1 MLKNTEGEQPE
12 HSALAGMVLSMKGIH
27 KHFPGVHAL
36 KGVDLHL
43 MEGEVLA
50 LIGENGAGKS
60 TLIKMLG
67 GAHLPSDGSIELFGE
82 EIEITDPHHS
92 RKLGIG
98 IIYQEF
104 NLVPHIS
111 ARENIF
117 LGQEITR
124 GLVINKR
131 EERRQ
136 ASELFEKIGIKIN
149 PEVPCSRL
157 SVAEQQTVEI
167 AKALSQDVKILVMD
181 EPSAALTPQEV
192 EGLFGIIRDLKK
204 QGIGVIYISHRL
216 DEIFEICDRILVLRD
231 GELIGTRDIDK
242 VTRQEMIE
250 MMVGRRVE
258 NEFPKHHHPV
268 GKIRLEIDKLK
279 RGKVVRSVSFK
290 LRAGEVLGL
299 TGLIGAG
306 RTETMRLIF
315 GADQMDSGKIYKDGV
330 EVSIKTPKD
339 AIRNGIGLLPEDR
352 KGQGLVLIQ
361 SSRNNFGLPN
371 LTQFSKYQVLKP
383 KRERSA
389 FRYYIEKIGL
399 KISGHSQM
407 AGNLSGGNQQK
418 LVLIKW
424 LQRNCD
430 IIIFDEPTRGIDVGA
445 KYEIYLLMNEL
456 AAQGKGIIMISSEL
470 PEVLGMSD
478 RILVMR
484 QGAVS
489 GEITDVQNASQEQIM
504 ELAVH

>member
-1 MLKNTEGEQPE
+1 MHDSRNI
-12 HSALAGMVLSMKGIH
+12 VLSMRGIH

-36 KGVDLHL
+36 KGVDLDL
-43 MEGEVLA
+43 FDSEVLA

-67 GAHLPSDGSIELFGE
+67 GAHMPSEGRIELLDK
-82 EIEITDPHHS
+82 EIKITDPHFAQKS
-92 RKLGIG
+92 GIG

-104 NLVPHIS
+104 NLVPHLS

-124 GLVINKR
+124 GIVINKT

-136 ASELFEKIGIKIN
+136 SNELFEKIGIKIN
-149 PEVPCSRL
+149 PEISCYKL
-157 SVAEQQTVEI
+157 SVAEQQIVEI
-167 AKALSQDVKILVMD
+167 AKVLNQEVKILIMD
-181 EPSAALTPQEV
+181 EPSATLTPPEA
-192 EGLFGIIRDLKK
+192 EGLFRIIRDLKK
-204 QGIGVIYISHRL
+204 HGISIIYISHRL
-216 DEIFEICDRILVLRD
+216 NEIFEICDRIMVLRD
-231 GELIGTRDIDK
+231 GEVIGSRDIDK
-242 VTRQEMIE
+242 VSRQEMIE
-250 MMVGRRVE
+250 MMVGHKVE
-258 NEFPKHHHPV
+258 NEFPKHHHSV
-268 GKIRLEIDKLK
+268 GRVRLEINQLK
-279 RGKVVRSVSFK
+279 RGKAVKDVSFK

-315 GADQMDSGKIYKDGV
+315 GADQKDSGSIFKDGI
-330 EVSIKTPKD
+330 EITINTPKD

-371 LTQFSKYQVLKP
+371 LRQFSNYQILKP
-383 KRERSA
+383 KRERKA
-389 FRYYIEKIGL
+389 FQSYIDKIRL
-399 KISGHSQM
+399 RISSQVQM

-445 KYEIYLLMNEL
+445 KYEIYLLINEL
-456 AAQGKGIIMISSEL
+456 AAQGKGIIMVSSEL

-484 QGAVS
+484 QGEIS
-489 GEITDVQNASQEQIM
+489 GEITDVKNTSQEEIM
-504 ELAVH
+504 ELAAH